1 MPAEQNHRNVAG
13 NLVFTVVCTVTF
25 AGKIRG
31 LGLSTQSLNGTP
43 GARRILRFGIFE
55 LDVRTGELRKHG
67 IKVRLQ
73 GKPLRVLQA
82 LVERP
87 GEIVTREELQHRLWP
102 SNVFVDFDN
111 GLNTAANRLRIA
123 LGDSAENPR
132 YIETLARAGY
142 RFIAPIEVVEPTA
155 SRADARPQ
163 ARRRL
168 SLASVI
174 VWLALVVVTIG
185 TVLAVRRTPDPGFQ
199 FRQVTFGRGQIW
211 GARFAPDGRAI
222 LYTANWDN
230 GPRRLFLT
238 SPLSPESRPLGF
250 DDLRLVSVSRTG
262 ELALLSFDG
271 TMPIAGG
278 VLSRVRMNGG
288 APSPVERSVMSAD
301 WSPDGRLAI
310 VRAIEGVNQL
320 EFPAGSIIHRTSGW
334 ISSVRVSPRGDRIAF
349 IEHPVRHENRG
360 TIKLV
365 DVNHA
370 VSSLSDEWADAG
382 GIAWHPVRDEIWFTA
397 SRDGTPKSLW
407 AITPSRTLRPVAQI
421 AGVMTLRDIA
431 PDESALVSRD
441 TVRLEM
447 AGLSEGATTEREL
460 SWLDWSR
467 VADVSANGRLV
478 LFDESGVAG
487 GPQYSVYL
495 HRLDDDS
502 TTRLGDGFGMGLSP
516 DGKYALTLSLRDRS
530 RFRLLPLGEG
540 KPIELPATGLD
551 YQWARYFPDGQRL
564 LALAN
569 ELGKPLRLY
578 VQSLEGKPFPITPPT
593 VVRNVAISP
602 DGTKVALMSADR
614 QLLIYPATPDGK
626 ARLVPTSEPLAPLLW
641 TEGDWLYV
649 QHLGAYTQVPTRVS
663 RLHLATGQLQPWRE
677 LRPRDPAG
685 VNAITKVMLSQD
697 AGTLVFN
704 YRRVLSEL
712 FVVEPSK
719 R

>member
-1 MPAEQNHRNVAG
+1 MSTLSG
-13 NLVFTVVCTVTF
+13 N
-25 AGKIRG
+25 G
-31 LGLSTQSLNGTP
+31 TQSP
-43 GARRILRFGIFE
+43 RRILRFGVFE
-55 LDVRTGELRKHG
+55 LDARTGELRKHG
-67 IKVRLQ
+67 VKLRLQ
-73 GKPLRVLQA
+73 GQPLQVLQA

-87 GEIVTREELQHRLWP
+87 GEVVTREELQHRLWS

-111 GLNTAANRLRIA
+111 GLNTATNRLRIA

-142 RFIAPIEVVEPTA
+142 RFIAPIEVVEPTVSGA
-155 SRADARPQ
+155 EARPP

-168 SLASVI
+168 SLATGIASMV
-174 VWLALVVVTIG
+174 LVVVTVG
-185 TVLAVRRTPDPGFQ
+185 TIFAFRRASDVGFQ
-199 FRQVTFGRGQIW
+199 FRQVTFRRGQIW

-222 LYTANWDN
+222 LYTANWDD

-238 SPLSPESRPLGF
+238 NPLSPESRPLGF

-262 ELALLSFDG
+262 ELALLSVDG
-271 TMPIAGG
+271 TTPIAGG

-288 APSPVERSVMSAD
+288 APSPVERNVMSAD

-310 VRAIEGVNQL
+310 VRAIKGVNQL
-320 EFPAGSIIHRTSGW
+320 EFPAGSVIHRTSGW
-334 ISSVRVSPRGDRIAF
+334 ISSVRVSPRGDRVAF
-349 IEHPVRHENRG
+349 IEHPVRHDNRG
-360 TIKLV
+360 TVRLV
-365 DVNHA
+365 GPNGIVR
-370 VSSLSDEWADAG
+370 SLSDEWADAG
-382 GIAWHPVRDEIWFTA
+382 GIAWHPSRDEVWVTA

-407 AITPSRTLRPVAQI
+407 AITPSRTIRPLAQI

-431 PDESALVSRD
+431 PNGSALASRD
-441 TVRLEM
+441 TARLEM
-447 AGLSEGATTEREL
+447 AAVREGEATDRDL

-467 VADVSANGRLV
+467 VADVSNDGRLV

-495 HRLDDDS
+495 RRLDDDS
-502 TTRLGDGFGMGLSP
+502 TTQLGDGLGMGLSP
-516 DGKYALTLSLRDRS
+516 DGKYALTLSPRDRA
-530 RFRLLPLGEG
+530 RFRLLPIGEG
-540 KPIELPATGLD
+540 KPIELPPTGLE
-551 YQWARYFPDGQRL
+551 YQWARYFPDGQHL

-569 ELGKPLRLY
+569 EPGKPLRLY

-614 QLLIYPATPDGK
+614 QLLIYPAVAGGT

-641 TEGDWLYV
+641 TKDDWLFV
-649 QHLGAYTQVPTRVS
+649 QHIGAYTQVPTRIS
-663 RLHLATGQLQPWRE
+663 RLHLVTGELQPWRE
-677 LRPRDPAG
+677 LRPRDTVG
-685 VNAITKVMLSQD
+685 VNAITKVTISQD
-697 AGTLVFN
+697 THTLIFN

-712 FVVEPSK
+712 FVVEPSA